1 MKKKGHRPIT
11 KVKNPEPSVESP
23 DWVIWAAWAD
33 RITFEEI
40 KKKTGHAESDVIKIM
55 RRSLK
60 PSSFR
65 LWRKRVHEKS
75 IKHRKKF
82 EYSRKQISSKIKKG
96 DYLQSVKNVTI
107 YTGPYCNY
115 CDAAKRLLTRNNAP
129 YKEINVAE
137 VEGAKDEM
145 IKKANGKRTIPQI
158 FFDDQHIGGYDEVR
172 ALEKENKLQDLL
184 K

>member
-1 MKKKGHRPIT
+1 MAKKDYQRVIYQILKKMHYWFFSNIKDLWKKKGHRPVT
-11 KVKNPEPSVESP
+11 KVKNPEPKIEDP

-40 KKKTGHAESDVIKIM
+40 QKKTGYKESDVIKIM

-82 EYSRKQISSKIKKG
+82 EYSRKQITSKIKKS
-96 DYLQSVKNVTI
+96 DYL
-107 YTGPYCNY
+107 
-115 CDAAKRLLTRNNAP
+115 
-129 YKEINVAE
+129 
-137 VEGAKDEM
+137 
-145 IKKANGKRTIPQI
+145 
-158 FFDDQHIGGYDEVR
+158 
-172 ALEKENKLQDLL
+172 
-184 K
+184 

>member
-11 KVKNPEPSVESP
+11 RVKNPEPNVEDP

-40 KKKTGHAESDVIKIM
+40 EKKTGYKESDVIKIM
-55 RRSLK
+55 RRSIK

-65 LWRKRVHEKS
+65 LWRKRVNQKS

-82 EYSRKQISSKIKKG
+82 EYSRKLITSKLKKG
-96 DYLQSVKNVTI
+96 DYLQSMKNVII
-107 YTGPYCNY
+107 YTGPFCNY

-129 YKEINVAE
+129 FKEINIATVD
-137 VEGAKDEM
+137 GAMDEM